1 MKDDNSDSSYYFG
14 SVEVV
19 SIDDIF
25 SVETGVS
32 LEVFA
37 LENFSIT

>member
-1 MKDDNSDSSYYFG
+1 MKENDANSSYYFG

-25 SVETGVS
+25 PIETGVS

-37 LENFSIT
+37 FENFSIT